1 MKAELLKCYPTIT
14 EEDLALVF
22 PNKEEM
28 SIMKIETHGGEVVS
42 THVVGKKPLV
52 FHIRDKIY
60 PTVYLLWALPG
71 KLLPYFTTWMELLPK
86 FQNGADLMLPGVIIK
101 EDMGM
106 RAYGRLK
113 KGETVGVNTSKNS
126 AAVAVGLTALCSE
139 DMYMAGKRG
148 KGIEIL
154 HCLGDF
160 LWQIG
165 TKECPPEL
173 GPPGA
178 PTTEPPPTMEDTEN
192 LNQDEAAASN
202 YQEVTSETTEAT
214 VNDVEANI
222 ETTAAE
228 GEEQKSPQQLMD
240 ELLDYCFL
248 KALKTSAKKIE
259 LPVLTSNF
267 YRLHIVPACPS
278 DKTLDVK
285 KTSFKKLSKYLDSV
299 KKEGIIEVKELTKG
313 VESITAI
320 QHGHDRVRFFHPE
333 PEDKPQASVTAL
345 ETVVDLDKYLPPVIT
360 RLSAVNAAC
369 APLFNGAYSS
379 VFLFYFF
386 KSVVLKPVSFT
397 EKGTR

>member
-1 MKAELLKCYPTIT
+1 MKAELQKCYPTIT

-28 SIMKIETHGGEVVS
+28 CIMKIETHGGEVVS
-42 THVVGKKPLV
+42 THVVGKKPIV
-52 FHIRDKIY
+52 FHIRDKLY
-60 PTVYLLWALPG
+60 PTVYLLWMLPG
-71 KLLPYFTTWMELLPK
+71 KLIPYFTTWMELLPK
-86 FQNGADLMLPGVIIK
+86 FQNGADLMLPGVIVK
-101 EDMGM
+101 EEMGM

-126 AAVAVGLTALCSE
+126 AAVAVGQTALCSE

-160 LWQIG
+160 LWQVG
-165 TKECPPEL
+165 TKESPPEL

-178 PTTEPPPTMEDTEN
+178 PTTEPPPTVQEEEN
-192 LNQDEAAASN
+192 LNQDEAAAPIN
-202 YQEVTSETTEAT
+202 EEAKSETATAT
-214 VNDVEANI
+214 VIDVEADA
-222 ETTAAE
+222 ETPAAE
-228 GEEQKSPQQLMD
+228 AGEQKSPQQLMD

-285 KTSFKKLSKYLDSV
+285 KTSFKKLSKFLDSV

-320 QHGHDRVRFFHPE
+320 QHGHDRVRSFHPE
-333 PEDKPQASVTAL
+333 PEDKPQESATVL
-345 ETVVDLDKYLPPVIT
+345 ETVADLDKYLPPVIT

-369 APLFNGAYSS
+369 APLFNGVYSS
-379 VFLFYFF
+379 VLIFYFIF
-386 KSVVLKPVSFT
+386 
-397 EKGTR
+397 

>member
-1 MKAELLKCYPTIT
+1 VKAELLKCYPTIT

-28 SIMKIETHGGEVVS
+28 GLKKIETHGGEVVS

-86 FQNGADLMLPGVIIK
+86 FQNGADLMLPGVIVK
-101 EDMGM
+101 EEMGM

-113 KGETVGVNTSKNS
+113 KGETVGVNTSKNN

-165 TKECPPEL
+165 TKESPPEL

-202 YQEVTSETTEAT
+202 NQEVTSETTEAT

-228 GEEQKSPQQLMD
+228 GEEQKSPQELMD

-320 QHGHDRVRFFHPE
+320 QHGHDRVRFFRPE

-360 RLSAVNAAC
+360 RLSAVNAVC

-379 VFLFYFF
+379 VFLFYLF
-386 KSVVLKPVSFT
+386 
-397 EKGTR
+397 